1 MKINA
6 FKIAFCLFL
15 SAFSASA
22 QQANF
27 NGTGTAPDFTLTDM
41 NGDSH
46 NLYSYLDSGKTVV
59 LKLMSV
65 FCGAC
70 GMHAA
75 PTENVWNNLGPNG
88 SNEIMVLGLEINTN
102 SDSSDCLPKSS

>member
-1 MKINA
+1 MKIKA
-6 FKIAFCLFL
+6 FTIALCIFL
-15 SAFSASA
+15 SAFNSNA

-27 NGTGTAPDFTLTDM
+27 NGTGTAPDFTLSDM
-41 NGDSH
+41 NGDTH
-46 NLYSYLDSGKTVV
+46 HLYSYLDSGKTVV

-75 PTENVWNNLGPNG
+75 PTSCRL
-88 SNEIMVLGLEINTN
+88 SH
-102 SDSSDCLPKSS
+102 KSVGRSAA

>member
-1 MKINA
+1 ML
-6 FKIAFCLFL
+6 FKIAFLSFFL

-46 NLYSYLDSGKTVV
+46 NLYSYLDSGK
-59 LKLMSV
+59 
-65 FCGAC
+65 
-70 GMHAA
+70 
-75 PTENVWNNLGPNG
+75 
-88 SNEIMVLGLEINTN
+88 N
-102 SDSSDCLPKSS
+102 SCS